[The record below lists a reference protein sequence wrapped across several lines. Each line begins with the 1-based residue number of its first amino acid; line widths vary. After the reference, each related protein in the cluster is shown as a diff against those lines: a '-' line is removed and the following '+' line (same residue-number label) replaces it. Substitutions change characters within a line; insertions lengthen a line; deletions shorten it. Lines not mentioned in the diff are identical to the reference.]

1 VGAFDVQDLLRQRVD
16 AYDPVNRA
24 QLGRVHQLFQSV
36 GALSL
41 QVVVAAY
48 WDYELL

>member
-1 VGAFDVQDLLRQRVD
+1 MGAFDVQDLLRQRVD

-24 QLGRVHQLFQSV
+24 QLGRVHQLFL
-36 GALSL
+36 GALSR

-48 WDYELL
+48 WHYELL